1 MALTFPY
8 PLAFFSDFLRVRSS
22 RVRLQRYDE
31 LSGGGDGRTWAAQMA
46 APLWSADIKLSDCP
60 AAIARET
67 EARIDGLDG
76 SQRTFLFADPAYRG
90 PASGVTTGLDA
101 VTISGIR
108 GTDRGAIALTGLP
121 KFFVLTAGDYL
132 SINYASGR
140 VYFGQFS
147 EGGSSG
153 NGVSLGQKEIRPYLP
168 FGISV
173 GATVELVR
181 PAFKA
186 FIIPGGY
193 TPYDYDLPH
202 GEIARGGSMS
212 IRQRP

>member
-8 PLAFFSDFLRVRSS
+8 PLEFFADFLRVKAS
-22 RVRLQRYDE
+22 RVGLQRYDE
-31 LSGGGDGRTWAAQMA
+31 LSSGGDGRTWAAQMA
-46 APLWSADIKLSDCP
+46 TPLWSADLKLADCP
-60 AAIARET
+60 AAIAREV
-67 EARIDGLDG
+67 EVRVGGLDG
-76 SQRTFLFADPAYRG
+76 SQRSFMFSDPAYRG
-90 PASGVTTGLDA
+90 PQSGVTTGLGA
-101 VTISGIR
+101 VTVNGIR
-108 GTDRGAIALTGLP
+108 ADRGAIALTGLP
-121 KFFVLTAGDYL
+121 VGFVLSVGDYL

-140 VYFGQFS
+140 VYFGQFA
-147 EGGSSG
+147 EGGTAGSTG
-153 NGVSLGQKEIRPYLP
+153 GLGQKEIRPYLP
-168 FGISV
+168 MGISV

-202 GEIARGGSMS
+202 GEIARGGSIS